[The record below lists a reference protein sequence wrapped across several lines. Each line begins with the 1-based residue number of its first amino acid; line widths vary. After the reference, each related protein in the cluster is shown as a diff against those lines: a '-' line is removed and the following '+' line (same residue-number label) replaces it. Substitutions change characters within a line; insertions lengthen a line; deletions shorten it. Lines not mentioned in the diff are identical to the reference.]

1 MRIQKISAITL
12 KIQDMKKECQ
22 FYSQLPGLFLSYG
35 GPDSNFTTF
44 EMEDDNNS
52 NSKTYINLE
61 STNEFAGNKNFGR
74 IIIYSDNVDELYNFF
89 KKDNNI
95 ASIITIEN
103 EPIDGMWGE
112 RYFHILDP
120 EEYEIS
126 FAQSINKNK
135 NNNIDKNLMVK

>member
-12 KIQDMKKECQ
+12 KIQNMKKEWQ
-22 FYSQLPGLFLSYG
+22 FYSQLPGLVLSYG
-35 GPDSNFTTF
+35 GPDCNFTSF
-44 EMEDDNNS
+44 EMKDYSS

-61 STNEFAGNKNFGR
+61 CTNGFTYNKNFGR

-89 KKDNNI
+89 KKDHNI
-95 ASIITIEN
+95 ASLITIKN
-103 EPIDGMWGE
+103 EPIDGIWGE

-126 FAQSINKNK
+126 FAQSINKN
-135 NNNIDKNLMVK
+135 

>member
-1 MRIQKISAITL
+1 MRILKISAITL
-12 KIQDMKKECQ
+12 KIQNMKKECQ
-22 FYSQLPGLFLSYG
+22 FYSQLPGLSLSYG
-35 GPDSNFTTF
+35 GPDCNFTSF
-44 EMEDDNNS
+44 EMKDGGNS

-61 STNEFAGNKNFGR
+61 STNELASNKKNFGR

-89 KKDNNI
+89 KNDNNI

-103 EPIDGMWGE
+103 EPIDGVWGE

-126 FAQSINKNK
+126 FAQSINKYKNK
-135 NNNIDKNLMVK
+135 N